1 VEHSSCETSE
11 KIYIKNVVLKTS
23 SALSFIKNKLKKNI
37 TEKHVFLTEKKILIK
52 IFEMSFFFFF
62 FRNVYIF

>member
-1 VEHSSCETSE
+1 MWF
-11 KIYIKNVVLKTS
+11 LKTTS
-23 SALSFIKNKLKKNI
+23 SALSFIKNKFLKNI